1 MYNEAMLAGII
12 ISMLYTELTGLSAGL
27 IVPGYLALNLHSPG
41 RLVFTLAVAAG
52 SVGICRVLSS
62 FVILYGRRRFAMLI
76 LLSFLLSEGLR
87 MANLLPS
94 GVTVIGILIPG
105 IIAREVDRQGF
116 VDSLL
121 SLCITTGILALL
133 FMLLGYPVWRL

>member
-121 SLCITTGILALL
+121 SLCITTGILALF

>member
-1 MYNEAMLAGII
+1 MLAGII
-12 ISMLYTELTGLSAGL
+12 VSMLYTELTGLSAGL

-52 SVGICRVLSS
+52 SVGICRVLSG

-116 VDSLL
+116 LDSLL

>member
-12 ISMLYTELTGLSAGL
+12 VSMLYTELTGLSAGL

-116 VDSLL
+116 LDSLL

>member
-52 SVGICRVLSS
+52 SVGICRVLSG

-116 VDSLL
+116 LDSLL

>member
-52 SVGICRVLSS
+52 SAGICRVLSG
-62 FVILYGRRRFAMLI
+62 FVILYGRRRFAILI
-76 LLSFLLSEGLR
+76 LLSFLLSEVLR
-87 MANLLPS
+87 ISDLLPS

-105 IIAREVDRQGF
+105 IIAREFDRQGF
-116 VDSLL
+116 LDTLL
-121 SLCITTGILALL
+121 SLCITTGILALV
-133 FMLLGYPVWRL
+133 FMLLGYPVWRM

>member
-1 MYNEAMLAGII
+1 
-12 ISMLYTELTGLSAGL
+12 MLYTELTGLSAGL

>member
-1 MYNEAMLAGII
+1 
-12 ISMLYTELTGLSAGL
+12 MLYTELTGLSAGL

-52 SVGICRVLSS
+52 SVGICRVLSG

>member
-12 ISMLYTELTGLSAGL
+12 VSMLYTELTGLSAGL

-52 SVGICRVLSS
+52 SVGICRVLSG

-116 VDSLL
+116 LDSLL

>member
-1 MYNEAMLAGII
+1 MLAGII